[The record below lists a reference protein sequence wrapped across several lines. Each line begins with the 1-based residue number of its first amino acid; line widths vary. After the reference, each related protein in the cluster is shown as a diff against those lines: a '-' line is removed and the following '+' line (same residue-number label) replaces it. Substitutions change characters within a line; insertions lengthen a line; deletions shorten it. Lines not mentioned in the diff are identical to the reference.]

1 MLAPRY
7 PGLVQAEPGHGPGD
21 LQQEDEADTDG
32 GRDTEG
38 AQPGHDLTGE
48 RGDENIYRNTRVED
62 WHCTGTTDSGVSDVS
77 SLMP

>member
-1 MLAPRY
+1 MLAPLD
-7 PGLVQAEPGHGPGD
+7 PSLVQAEPGHGPGD

-48 RGDENIYRNTRVED
+48 RGDENIR
-62 WHCTGTTDSGVSDVS
+62 
-77 SLMP
+77 